1 MKINIITVIV
11 ILLSGCS
18 NIQDVDEIN
27 VGVNTFLDEI
37 HSVVDDVDA
46 QIEASSASPPFN

>member
-1 MKINIITVIV
+1 MKINIIAVIF

-37 HSVVDDVDA
+37 HSAIDEVDA

>member
-18 NIQDVDEIN
+18 NIQRVDEVN
-27 VGVNTFLDEI
+27 AGVNTFLDEI
-37 HSVVDDVDA
+37 HSVIDEVDA

>member
-18 NIQDVDEIN
+18 NIQGVDEIN
-27 VGVNTFLDEI
+27 VGVTTFLDEI

>member
-18 NIQDVDEIN
+18 NIQGVDEIN
-27 VGVNTFLDEI
+27 VGVNTFLDEV
-37 HSVVDDVDA
+37 HSAIDEVDA
-46 QIEASSASPPFN
+46 QMEASSASPPFN